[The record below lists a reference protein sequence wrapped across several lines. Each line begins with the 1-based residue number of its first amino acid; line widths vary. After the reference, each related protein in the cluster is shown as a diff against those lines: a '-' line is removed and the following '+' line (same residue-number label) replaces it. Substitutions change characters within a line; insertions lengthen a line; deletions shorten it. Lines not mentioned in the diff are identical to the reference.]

1 VQAFDYEHYNNQSHA
16 IMNESQYG
24 LGNKET
30 LGNNDE
36 QFEKPS
42 TFKHLIILV

>member
-1 VQAFDYEHYNNQSHA
+1 MEMGDKQ
-16 IMNESQYG
+16 
-24 LGNKET
+24 T

-42 TFKHLIILV
+42 TFKHLIIPL